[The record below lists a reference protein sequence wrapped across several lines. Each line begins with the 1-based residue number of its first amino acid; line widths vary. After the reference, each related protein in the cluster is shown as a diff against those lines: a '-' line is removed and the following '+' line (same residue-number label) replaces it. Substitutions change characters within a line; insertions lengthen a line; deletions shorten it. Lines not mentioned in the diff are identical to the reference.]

1 MTSEL
6 IDEAIASAIIL
17 FGLLGVLGIGGLIA
31 DYVFPRIGPL
41 NRWLDTVDTSDALDS
56 LGLTRE
62 DLEKNPALKEALE
75 KAAADI
81 RKEEGFEW

>member
-17 FGLLGVLGIGGLIA
+17 FGLMGVLGIGGLIA

-41 NRWLDTVDTSDALDS
+41 NRWLDSLPGYEDDDEVYEQYLADLRARLVDRRRK
-56 LGLTRE
+56 LG
-62 DLEKNPALKEALE
+62 A
-75 KAAADI
+75 
-81 RKEEGFEW
+81 RKEER